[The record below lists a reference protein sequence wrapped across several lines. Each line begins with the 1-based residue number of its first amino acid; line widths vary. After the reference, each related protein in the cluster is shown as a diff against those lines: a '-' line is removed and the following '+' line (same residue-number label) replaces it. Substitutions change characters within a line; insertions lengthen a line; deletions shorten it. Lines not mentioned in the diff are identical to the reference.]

1 MFYIKHFFEIE
12 NQDVPNMSNAVCGIS
27 RGILQLGVAEIQ
39 D

>member
-1 MFYIKHFFEIE
+1 MFYIKYFFDIE
-12 NQDVPNMSNAVCGIS
+12 NQDAPNKSNAVCGIS